1 MAGLMQKL
9 EMRQGQS
16 LVMTPQLQ
24 QAIKLLQLSN
34 IELAEFVE
42 SELEQNPLLERDDR
56 SESTESTR
64 QESDNETRELE
75 FTAANG
81 DAADAIDADSDM
93 LHGEDSKSDLSG
105 VETAQAGDSVGMG
118 ASTWSS
124 TGSAGGSFNGEEYDA
139 IANSSRDISLAEHLH
154 EQLSTAT
161 SDPIDRLIGA
171 HLIDLADEDGYLRAD
186 LDEIAERL
194 GLDRGRIEA
203 VLSLTQTFEP
213 AGVMA
218 RDLAECLAL
227 QLKEMDRLDP
237 AMAIL
242 LDNLERL
249 AKHDY
254 TALKALCGVD
264 GEDLDDM
271 ISEIKGLTPK
281 PGLAFGT
288 ESTRAVEPDV
298 YIRQAPDG
306 GWHVE
311 LNSETLPRVLINN
324 RYYNEINAAARNESE
339 RSFITECSQSASW
352 LVKSLDQRARTILKV
367 SSEIVRQQDLFL
379 VHGVAYLR
387 PLNLKTVA
395 DAIGMHESTV
405 SRVTS
410 NKYVSTPRG
419 MFELKY
425 FFTSSIPSAGGGESH
440 SAEAVRHRIKLL
452 IQQETADDVLSDDK
466 LVELLHDEGIEI
478 ARRTVA
484 KYREALNIPSSVQR
498 RRMLKR
504 AS

>member
-1 MAGLMQKL
+1 M
-9 EMRQGQS
+9 
-16 LVMTPQLQ
+16 
-24 QAIKLLQLSN
+24 
-34 IELAEFVE
+34 
-42 SELEQNPLLERDDR
+42 
-56 SESTESTR
+56 
-64 QESDNETRELE
+64 
-75 FTAANG
+75 
-81 DAADAIDADSDM
+81 
-93 LHGEDSKSDLSG
+93 
-105 VETAQAGDSVGMG
+105 
-118 ASTWSS
+118 
-124 TGSAGGSFNGEEYDA
+124 
-139 IANSSRDISLAEHLH
+139 
-154 EQLSTAT
+154 
-161 SDPIDRLIGA
+161 
-171 HLIDLADEDGYLRAD
+171 
-186 LDEIAERL
+186 
-194 GLDRGRIEA
+194 
-203 VLSLTQTFEP
+203 
-213 AGVMA
+213 
-218 RDLAECLAL
+218 
-227 QLKEMDRLDP
+227 
-237 AMAIL
+237 
-242 LDNLERL
+242 
-249 AKHDY
+249 
-254 TALKALCGVD
+254 
-264 GEDLDDM
+264 
-271 ISEIKGLTPK
+271 
-281 PGLAFGT
+281 
-288 ESTRAVEPDV
+288 
-298 YIRQAPDG
+298 
-306 GWHVE
+306 E

>member
-75 FTAANG
+75 FSAANG

-93 LHGEDSKSDLSG
+93 LHGEDS
-105 VETAQAGDSVGMG
+105 
-118 ASTWSS
+118 
-124 TGSAGGSFNGEEYDA
+124 
-139 IANSSRDISLAEHLH
+139 NSSRDISLAEHLH

-186 LDEIAERL
+186 LDEIADRL
-194 GLDRGRIEA
+194 GLERARIEA
-203 VLSLTQTFEP
+203 VLTTTQTFEP

-227 QLKEMDRLDP
+227 QLQEKNRLDP

-254 TALKALCGVD
+254 ATLKSLCGVD

-271 ISEIKGLTPK
+271 ISEIKALTPK
-281 PGLAFGT
+281 PGLAYGT

-339 RSFITECSQSASW
+339 RSFITECSQNASW

-379 VHGVAYLR
+379 VNGVAYLR

-440 SAEAVRHRIKLL
+440 SAEAVRHKIKLL

>member
-42 SELEQNPLLERDDR
+42 NELEQNPLLERDDR

-64 QESDNETRELE
+64 QESDNDPRELE
-75 FTAANG
+75 FTTANG

-124 TGSAGGSFNGEEYDA
+124 TGSDGGSFNGEEYDA
-139 IANSSRDISLAEHLH
+139 IANSTRDISLAEHLH
-154 EQLSTAT
+154 DQLSTAT
-161 SDPIDRLIGA
+161 SDPIDRLIGG
-171 HLIDLADEDGYLRAD
+171 HLIDLGDEDGYLRAD

-194 GLDRGRIEA
+194 GLERTRIET
-203 VLSLTQTFEP
+203 VLALTQTFEP

-227 QLKEMDRLDP
+227 QLKEKDRLDP
-237 AMAIL
+237 AMATL

-254 TALKALCGVD
+254 TTLKALCGVD

-271 ISEIKGLTPK
+271 IDEIKALTPK

-311 LNSETLPRVLINN
+311 LNTETLPRVLVNN

-339 RSFITECSQSASW
+339 RSFITECSQNASW

-425 FFTSSIPSAGGGESH
+425 FFTSSIPSAAGGESH
-440 SAEAVRHRIKLL
+440 SAEAVRHKIKLL

-466 LVELLHDEGIEI
+466 LVDLLRSDGIEI